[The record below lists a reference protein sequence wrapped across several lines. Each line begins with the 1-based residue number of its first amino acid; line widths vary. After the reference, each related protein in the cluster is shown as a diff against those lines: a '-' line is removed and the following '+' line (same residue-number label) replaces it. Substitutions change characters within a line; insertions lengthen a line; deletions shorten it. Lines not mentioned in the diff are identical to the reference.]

1 MYVKLAHCVTTYPRR
16 TIIFVMLVAMV
27 FLIGLRNTN
36 FVSDFDSSLPNRS
49 PLTKQIRDNQTRFGS
64 RNTIVFLVSGGAVS
78 DRVKAACG
86 VSDGLQRLPGIVTG
100 RVYGVGS
107 DSLKYVQSDKDAV
120 NVTGLANV
128 CQSGAG
134 LTAAVLEGL
143 GPQRALAVAPRGDL
157 IITADLDTVSG
168 AFGPLFERVDAMIAP
183 LKQNGVQIA
192 YSGQPAFLAQN
203 DIFSKRIALFFPV
216 IMLLVLLLHWEA
228 LRSVQ
233 AVVVPIFTGLF
244 ATLLGLGAY
253 GWLRLPLD
261 TYTVLAPVLILAV
274 GAGHSVQLLKRYM
287 EEIRVRTPLGQQASE
302 AENKSAIIATMVAMG
317 PVLTIAVF
325 GAAACLF
332 ALLLLDVSALARL
345 GLLAGIGI
353 LCALLLELTLVPAIR
368 VLLRRPVVTRG
379 YGDLSRWWQK
389 GLHRVGEA
397 ALTGRAS
404 VIGGGL
410 LLLALILGIGLYQ
423 VKASHSMAIYTSPDV
438 PVQRA
443 LSTLVAAGVGPYV
456 LDVIV
461 DTKAPD
467 GAFSAH
473 INDRLIGLSKELQRD
488 GDVRA
493 VLSSASIIG
502 FLKCKFASDTPC
514 SSATPESTEEA
525 KQIWTVLYN
534 GGVDSGMTD
543 ETGQFVRMRAFV
555 RTDETR
561 SVERLIATVD
571 RFAAANNLKV
581 TLGGSAVTAKALADG
596 IVRVSLEKALLLVV
610 IVLVIGG
617 LVFRSIKMALLFAI
631 PTSMTIAANFAFLG
645 WTGITLNVAT
655 ASVATIAVGVG
666 LDYLI
671 YLSFRIREAQEQGL
685 SYMDAVRA
693 GHASAGGAAVCVAMA
708 VAVGYAVLIFSP
720 GYLVHHWIAVLVPM
734 TMLMSLFGALFVFPF
749 LLRFFRPSLANR
761 QVHADNWD
769 ADIANY
775 FPKTFCER
783 TDSRQSTTDGLA
795 QKIGV

>member
-1 MYVKLAHCVTTYPRR
+1 MYVKLAHYITTYPRR
-16 TIIFVMLVAMV
+16 TIMLVLLLAAVFMV
-27 FLIGLRNTN
+27 GLKNTK

-49 PLTKQIRDNQTRFGS
+49 PLTKQIRDNQIRFGS
-64 RNTIVFLVSGGAVS
+64 RNTIVFLVSGAAAA
-78 DRVKAACG
+78 DRVNAACAL
-86 VSDGLQRLPGIVTG
+86 SAGLQRLPSIVTG

-107 DSLKYVQSDKDAV
+107 DSLKYVQSDDVAV
-120 NVTGLANV
+120 NVTGLSNV
-128 CQSGAG
+128 CQSGTG
-134 LTAAVLEGL
+134 LTNDVMTGL
-143 GPQRALAVAPRGDL
+143 GPQRALVVAPRGDL
-157 IITADLDTVSG
+157 IITADIDAVSG
-168 AFGPLFERVDAMIAP
+168 AFGPLFEQIDALTLP
-183 LKQNGVQIA
+183 LKKNGVEIA

-203 DIFSKRIALFFPV
+203 DIFSKRIAYFFPL
-216 IMLLVLLLHWEA
+216 IMLLVLVLHWEA

-253 GWLRLPLD
+253 GWLGLTLD
-261 TYTVLAPVLILAV
+261 TYTVLAPILILAV

-287 EEIRVRTPLGQQASE
+287 EEARVRTAIGQQASE
-302 AENKSAIIATMVAMG
+302 AENKAAIIATMSAMG

-353 LCALLLELTLVPAIR
+353 LCALFLELTLVPAIR
-368 VLLRRPVVTRG
+368 VLLRRPVVTKD

-389 GLHRVGEA
+389 GLHWLA
-397 ALTGRAS
+397 KLALTGRAS
-404 VIGGGL
+404 VIGAGL
-410 LLLALILGIGLYQ
+410 AIIIVLLAIGLFQ
-423 VKASHSMAIYTSPDV
+423 VKESHSMAVYTAPDV
-438 PVQRA
+438 PVQRTLA
-443 LSTLVAAGVGPYV
+443 TLVKAGVGPYV
-456 LDVIV
+456 LDIVV
-461 DTKAPD
+461 DTKEPD
-467 GAFSAH
+467 GAFSPQ
-473 INDRLIGLSKELQRD
+473 INDVMTGLSNELQRD
-488 GDVRA
+488 DDVRA

-502 FLKCKFASDTPC
+502 FLKCKFASNVPC
-514 SSATPESTEEA
+514 ISATPESTEEA
-525 KQIWTVLYN
+525 KQIWTVLN
-534 GGVDSGMTD
+534 SGGRDSGMTD
-543 ETGQFVRMRAFV
+543 ETGQYVRLRAFV

-561 SVERLIATVD
+561 SAERLIAKVN
-571 RFAAANNLKV
+571 RFAAANKLEI

-596 IVRVSLEKALLLVV
+596 IVRVSLEKAVLLVV

-617 LVFRSIKMALLFAI
+617 TVFRSIKMAFLFAI

-645 WTGITLNVAT
+645 WSGITLNVAT

-685 SYMDAVRA
+685 SYLDAVRA

-720 GYLVHHWIAVLVPM
+720 GYLVHHWIAALVPM

-749 LLRFFRPSLANR
+749 LLRIFRPSLVNR
-761 QVHADNWD
+761 QKHTDNWD
-769 ADIANY
+769 AGIANY
-775 FPKTFCER
+775 FPKHFSGR
-783 TDSRQSTTDGLA
+783 A
-795 QKIGV
+795 

>member
-1 MYVKLAHCVTTYPRR
+1 MYVRLAYYVTTYPRR
-16 TIIFVMLVAMV
+16 TILFVMLLAAVLLV
-27 FLIGLRNTN
+27 GLGNTH

-49 PLTKQIRDNQTRFGS
+49 PLTKQIRENQERFGS
-64 RNTIVFLVSGGAVS
+64 RNTIVFLVSGGAES
-78 DRVKAACG
+78 DRVRAACA
-86 VSDGLQRLPGIVTG
+86 VSAGLQSLPSVVAG

-128 CQSGAG
+128 CQPEVG

-157 IITADLDTVSG
+157 VITADIDAISG
-168 AFGPLFERVDAMIAP
+168 NFGPLFDRVDAMIAP
-183 LKQNGVQIA
+183 LQQNEVQIA

-203 DIFSKRIALFFPV
+203 DIFSKRIALFFPI
-216 IMLLVLLLHWEA
+216 IMLLVLVLHWEA

-253 GWLRLPLD
+253 GWLGLTLD
-261 TYTVLAPVLILAV
+261 TYTVLAPILILAV

-287 EEIRVRTPLGQQASE
+287 EEIRLRTAIGQQASE
-302 AENKSAIIATMVAMG
+302 VENKAAITSTIIAMG

-325 GAAACLF
+325 GASTCLF

-353 LCALLLELTLVPAIR
+353 LCALFLELTLVPAIR
-368 VLLRRPVVTRG
+368 MLLRRPVVTKG
-379 YGDLSRWWQK
+379 YGDLSSWWQK
-389 GLHRVGEA
+389 GLHRVAEL

-404 VIGGGL
+404 VISGCFAIL
-410 LLLALILGIGLYQ
+410 IAFLALGLFQ
-423 VKASHSMAIYTSPDV
+423 VKESHSMAIYTAPDV
-438 PVQRA
+438 PVQR
-443 LSTLVAAGVGPYV
+443 TLATLLTAGVGPYV
-456 LDVIV
+456 LDIVV
-461 DTKAPD
+461 DTKEPD
-467 GAFSAH
+467 GAFSPH
-473 INDRLIGLSKELQRD
+473 INDVLIGLSKELQQN

-502 FLKCKFASDTPC
+502 FLKCKFASDVPC
-514 SSATPESTEEA
+514 SSVTPENTEEA
-525 KQIWTVLYN
+525 KQIWTVLNN
-534 GGVDSGMTD
+534 GGRDSGMMD
-543 ETGQFVRMRAFV
+543 EAGRYVRMRAFV

-571 RFAAANNLKV
+571 RFAAANKLEI

-596 IVRVSLEKALLLVV
+596 IVRVSLEKAMLLVV

-617 LVFRSIKMALLFAI
+617 LVFRSMKMALLFAI
-631 PTSMTIAANFAFLG
+631 PTSLTIAANFAFLG
-645 WTGITLNVAT
+645 WSGITLNVAT

-685 SYMDAVRA
+685 SYLDAVRA

-720 GYLVHHWIAVLVPM
+720 GYRVHHWIAILVPM
-734 TMLMSLFGALFVFPF
+734 TMLMSLFGALFMYPF
-749 LLRFFRPSLANR
+749 LLRLFRPSLAGR
-761 QVHADNWD
+761 QALDDDWD
-769 ADIANY
+769 EGIANY
-775 FPKTFCER
+775 FPKGFC
-783 TDSRQSTTDGLA
+783 G
-795 QKIGV
+795 KI